1 MDSILREESIL
12 LVALLMDQMPWQNAY
27 CEEDLSA
34 ETENEF
40 MPCIRMMH
48 VDTRSVVISWSKF
61 ESD

>member
-1 MDSILREESIL
+1 MESILREESIV

-40 MPCIRMMH
+40 TLCIIVIG
-48 VDTRSVVISWSKF
+48 VDMKSAAISWSKF